1 MPSHPDSPAASST
14 SRKAA
19 TLSHSRRHQR
29 SSSFPFIKSLN
40 PFKRKPS
47 PPPPCTDEGPAEP
60 YEVAP
65 GIWSTDATA
74 KVFGYLDPPE
84 DNRKKRTKSAGPDKR
99 NRFRHRSDNDKARG
113 CSPAR
118 RLVERYKEAHTDDG
132 LDDFRGRTHR
142 RKVEECDRKR
152 QERRDEAKK
161 EREES
166 ERRGRRGRMLTVD
179 QEDELIIRGA
189 NPRTGIVTPWEGSQA
204 SGEGGS
210 WLSRGR
216 GDILGPGKSRE
227 SSGKWTQEEH
237 GWSLIQDAGSS
248 PGQQAGGG
256 KPTHGMSVKDLE
268 DKFVVSMPGV
278 DDPDPPSVTAEQICI
293 YQEGVERAYSKA
305 EGSHGLVDPETL
317 PSPRA
322 ETPEGPSTPPSKLQK
337 IRRKEV
343 GSATNERNNS
353 TDTVVVTREATVP
366 TAIPSTFR
374 DGTRRTPSFNVI
386 PPSSTASPAL
396 KCPERGHRALP
407 SKQIHTQRAFLGPL
421 PDEEKSPIA
430 NVTPSLCL
438 LSTAPK
444 PSPLRQV
451 ESDHAEA
458 TFAPQQLFR
467 TLSQYLPPLSFLHPS
482 YFANLPEPYG
492 NPRSR
497 PRESPKKS
505 LDGQYAS
512 TITTPIITTPIT
524 TPIITTTT
532 EKKQRARV
540 VRQGGTDSVPRANL
554 RAFEVQ
560 KKWWEQQQQQ
570 QQQQQKK
577 TGVIMPEI
585 KKSHGAQ
592 NMNPSSAAQGAQGV
606 EAKPPPANQNW
617 EKGEKYNGWVVPDPS
632 ADDPKA
638 PILEENVGGTWKGR
652 KSTSTC
658 ICMKCRTRRFRGSK
672 PTPTTERTLESQ
684 SGNTIAEQIPKKK
697 DRDGVGCIR
706 TDDRPGDA
714 TVCGGHSGRTS
725 GLRLRAMANERRRR
739 VEELEASE
747 EPELEVRLDGEA
759 IVDGDAWCAFTGR
772 WRDEKGK
779 ADVACRYDGAE
790 EKGGEGREDGD
801 EQEGEERLGTTL
813 TKAMADVWNA
823 VCEMEKSFHASGTAT
838 RVYRRVSA
846 MVQHVLITLK
856 PASPA
861 LQMLRRKDARVEDY
875 LRAVRDL
882 VLAGVYLLVLL
893 NMLMTVGKAVR
904 LSMKV
909 LLCAWWPV
917 KVALVMV
924 RCFALG

>member
-1 MPSHPDSPAASST
+1 MPSHLDSPATSST

-19 TLSHSRRHQR
+19 TLSHNRRHQR

-47 PPPPCTDEGPAEP
+47 PPPPCPNKGPVEP

-84 DNRKKRTKSAGPDKR
+84 DKRKKRSKSAGPDKR
-99 NRFRHRSDNDKARG
+99 NRSRNRSDKDKARG

-118 RLVERYKEAHTDDG
+118 TLVERYKEAHTDDG

-179 QEDELIIRGA
+179 KEDELIIRGA
-189 NPRTGIVTPWEGSQA
+189 NPRTGVVTPWEGSQA

-216 GDILGPGKSRE
+216 GDILGRGKSRE

-237 GWSLIQDAGSS
+237 GWSLVQEPGSS
-248 PGQQAGGG
+248 PGQQADGG
-256 KPTHGMSVKDLE
+256 KPIHGMSVKDLE
-268 DKFVVSMPGV
+268 DKIVVNMPGV
-278 DDPDPPSVTAEQICI
+278 DNPDPPSVTAEQIRF
-293 YQEGVERAYSKA
+293 YQEGVERAYNKA
-305 EGSHGLVDPETL
+305 GVSHGLVDPQTL
-317 PSPRA
+317 PSPRP

-343 GSATNERNNS
+343 GSAMSERNNS
-353 TDTVVVTREATVP
+353 TDTVVINREATVA
-366 TAIPSTFR
+366 TAIPPTFR
-374 DGTRRTPSFNVI
+374 DGTSATPSFNVI
-386 PPSSTASPAL
+386 PPSSSASPSS
-396 KCPERGHRALP
+396 KRPERGHRARSP
-407 SKQIHTQRAFLGPL
+407 KQIHTQRPFLGPL
-421 PDEEKSPIA
+421 PDEEKSLIA
-430 NVTPSLCL
+430 NVTPSPCL

-451 ESDHAEA
+451 ESDPQEA

-482 YFANLPEPYG
+482 YFANLPESDR

-497 PRESPKKS
+497 LPESPKKP
-505 LDGQYAS
+505 LRGQNAS
-512 TITTPIITTPIT
+512 TITTPI
-524 TPIITTTT
+524 TTTT
-532 EKKQRARV
+532 TSKKQRPRV
-540 VRQGGTDSVPRANL
+540 GRQDGTDSVPRANL
-554 RAFEVQ
+554 RAFGGQ
-560 KKWWEQQQQQ
+560 QKWWDHQQQQ

-577 TGVIMPEI
+577 KGVMKPGI
-585 KKSHGAQ
+585 KKRHEAQ
-592 NMNPSSAAQGAQGV
+592 NMNPSPAAQGAQGV
-606 EAKPPPANQNW
+606 EGIEGVAAEPPPANSTW
-617 EKGEKYNGWVVPDPS
+617 EMGEKYNGWVVADPN
-632 ADDPKA
+632 ADNPKA
-638 PILEENVGGTWKGR
+638 LTSDENVGGTWKGR

-658 ICMKCRTRRFRGSK
+658 ICMKCRIRRSRGSQL
-672 PTPTTERTLESQ
+672 TQTTERKLECQ
-684 SGNTIAEQIPKKK
+684 SGNTIAEHFPKNKG
-697 DRDGVGCIR
+697 RDGVGCIR
-706 TDDRPGDA
+706 TTDDSPGDA
-714 TVCGGHSGRTS
+714 TVCGGNSGRSS
-725 GLRLRAMANERRRR
+725 GLRMRAMANERRRR
-739 VEELEASE
+739 AEELEASE
-747 EPELEVRLDGEA
+747 KPTLEVPLDGEA
-759 IVDGDAWCAFTGR
+759 IVGGHAWFEFTGR
-772 WRDEKGK
+772 WGDGKGEE
-779 ADVACRYDGAE
+779 DVVCLYDGVE
-790 EKGGEGREDGD
+790 ERGEEGREDDGD
-801 EQEGEERLGTTL
+801 GEGEEGLETVLAKTTV
-813 TKAMADVWNA
+813 DVWNA
-823 VCEMEKSFHASGTAT
+823 VCAMEKTFHLSGTAKRVST
-838 RVYRRVSA
+838 RVIG

-861 LQMLRRKDARVEDY
+861 LKMLRRKDARVEDY

-893 NMLMTVGKAVR
+893 NMLVTVGTAVR
-904 LSMKV
+904 VSMKV

-917 KVALVMV
+917 KAALVV
-924 RCFALG
+924 ARWFALG